1 MFHFAQEHTRRN
13 VIELFFI
20 IALCDLAVDGVKLNL
35 EKMME
40 MKSSSVKALTGG
52 IAHLFKQNKVSN
64 VKSSSTSELSDRD
77 RPGFCRYDNMMEP
90 LKLRLGTIKKMGLYC
105 SFT

>member
-1 MFHFAQEHTRRN
+1 MKALIYFSFILSFICATYFLHEAYILDCHVIMFHFAQEHTRRN

-20 IALCDLAVDGVKLNL
+20 IALCDHAVDGVKLNL

-52 IAHLFKQNKVSN
+52 IAHLLKQNKVSN
-64 VKSSSTSELSDRD
+64 VKT
-77 RPGFCRYDNMMEP
+77 MV
-90 LKLRLGTIKKMGLYC
+90 
-105 SFT
+105 